1 MNNNNRKIINEYG
14 DVLLDPQT
22 ERFLNNFLK
31 NIRKGWIEQ
40 KDPYQEQ
47 DMEYIM
53 NEYIKYFKQK
63 NDKIYDQNMKKKS
76 KWKNFIL
83 NIKKLF
89 LK

>member
-1 MNNNNRKIINEYG
+1 MNNNRKIINEYG

-22 ERFLNNFLK
+22 ERILNNFLK
-31 NIRKGWIEQ
+31 NIRKSWIEQ

-76 KWKNFIL
+76 KWKNFISK
-83 NIKKLF
+83 IKKLF